1 MKRKTRRYK
10 MRLQK
15 GNQDCFDGNLFE
27 ERRIIASSPIMQ
39 AILRK
44 IRGLSPNCSPILIL
58 GENGTGKKF
67 MAHTI
72 YNHHPNSQS
81 LLSLACYDLSSE
93 LALFHLFGD
102 KSYSGLLKRA
112 LGQTLFIEGIDAL
125 SLEVQSRLLA
135 FFESPEGDH
144 FLRVTRIITS
154 AHSDLPDKLA
164 KRGFSE
170 KLFSILNKNLILLPT
185 LKERTEDVP
194 EFLNYF
200 LERNRFTG
208 HLTQQA
214 IEYLKKHSW
223 SGNIIELKNLCVR
236 WSVLYKDQ
244 RITERDLPKNIQSP
258 SELSYFIKYN
268 PKIKL
273 EAVIN
278 FYISQAVQHFKSK
291 KEAGRALGI
300 SPKTIYNKL
309 ERVET

>member
-1 MKRKTRRYK
+1 MK
-10 MRLQK
+10 LQK
-15 GNQDCFDGNLFE
+15 GNQDYFDGHSFE
-27 ERRIIASSPIMQ
+27 KKKIIASSPIMQ
-39 AILRK
+39 VILQK
-44 IRGLSPNCSPILIL
+44 IKDLQPDCSPILIL

-72 YNHHPNSQS
+72 YNYHPNNQS
-81 LLSLACYDLSSE
+81 LLSLKCHDLSSD
-93 LALFHLFGD
+93 LAAFHLFGD
-102 KSYSGLLKRA
+102 KNYSGLLKRA

-125 SLEVQSRLLA
+125 SPEMQSRLLS
-135 FFESPEGDH
+135 FFETPEGDH

-164 KRGFSE
+164 KREFSE
-170 KLFSILNKNLILLPT
+170 GLFSILNKNLIILPT
-185 LKERTEDVP
+185 LKERAEDIP
-194 EFLNYF
+194 EFLHYF
-200 LERNRFTG
+200 LEENQFTG
-208 HLTQQA
+208 HLNEKA
-214 IEYLKKHSW
+214 MAHLKKHSW

-236 WSVLYKDQ
+236 WSVLYKDRQ
-244 RITERDLPKNIQSP
+244 ITERDLPENVQSP

-278 FYISQAVQHFKSK
+278 FYISQAVQHFQSK

-309 ERVET
+309 EKVEA